1 MDKHFFLIVTLLF
14 VVSLGLVAPATATGS
29 FTVTVQQSTQTISP
43 GMAAAYSI
51 TVTSSGGFTSPV
63 TLSLSNAASLPT
75 SISVSSFYPSN
86 TVTPPAGGSEFA
98 IIVVQT
104 TGSTPVDTYQLT
116 ISGTGGGFTDSATVV
131 LEVTYT
137 TTFHAYVTPLSQT
150 IGLGYSKQYQI
161 AVASLGDFS
170 SPVALSLMTPPYGI
184 SYTITPSTV
193 TPPVGDAATATLEVS
208 VSPDVTPDNYALM
221 VRASLPDCFTTT
233 SDCVDYS
240 FVVVQVP
247 SVTEFQIAVSPSTQ
261 SVAINQDAS
270 FTVQAASVGGFYSD
284 IQLNLNRVPAGVDFS
299 FNPTTITPT
308 ETNPATSTLTISPST
323 SALAGDYNVDVIGTS
338 QGITKTSTITLTIA
352 AITTQLTL
360 NVPTT
365 AVKRGDTF
373 TVSGSISPVQSGAAI
388 NLIYTRPDG
397 SEFTR
402 TVQTGP
408 DGTFS
413 DQYTPQTVDL
423 VGPWKIRDEYVGGGA
438 YSSSQ
443 SQVYDFQVVE
453 TTFLETYGLLW
464 IADYALWI
472 VLLIIVIVVVIMG
485 VIVALRRRSREE
497 KRRPSSPAPALVPAP
512 TSPSVWQRT
521 PPVVAPTA
529 TKVCF
534 NCGQVIAANARFC
547 DKCDA
552 TQPA

>member
-1 MDKHFFLIVTLLF
+1 
-14 VVSLGLVAPATATGS
+14 
-29 FTVTVQQSTQTISP
+29 
-43 GMAAAYSI
+43 
-51 TVTSSGGFTSPV
+51 
-63 TLSLSNAASLPT
+63 
-75 SISVSSFYPSN
+75 
-86 TVTPPAGGSEFA
+86 VTPPAGGSEFA